1 MEDKIELLNKKATMD
16 MLESASKFCLF
27 MEHIAEYK
35 QEQIL
40 EYLLTLCPLLY
51 LKGRLIRS
59 TEIDDNSACEQ
70 FVTEEQYELMRLA
83 VKKNLQAIDFF
94 EFYDANLRENQTL
107 SLSEMLTDI
116 YQDLKDFV
124 LLYNKP
130 QQIAKDA
137 AVFMCCLNFA
147 NNWGSK
153 IAILLPYI
161 HSLVYKEKYEQYES

>member
-1 MEDKIELLNKKATMD
+1 
-16 MLESASKFCLF
+16 
-27 MEHIAEYK
+27 
-35 QEQIL
+35 
-40 EYLLTLCPLLY
+40 
-51 LKGRLIRS
+51 
-59 TEIDDNSACEQ
+59 
-70 FVTEEQYELMRLA
+70 
-83 VKKNLQAIDFF
+83 
-94 EFYDANLRENQTL
+94 
-107 SLSEMLTDI
+107 MLTDI

>member
-1 MEDKIELLNKKATMD
+1 MNVKLFDKRYVY
-16 MLESASKFCLF
+16 LEWSDKLEGKDCI
-27 MEHIAEYK
+27 IA
-35 QEQIL
+35 
-40 EYLLTLCPLLY
+40 
-51 LKGRLIRS
+51 
-59 TEIDDNSACEQ
+59 
-70 FVTEEQYELMRLA
+70 
-83 VKKNLQAIDFF
+83 
-94 EFYDANLRENQTL
+94 QT
-107 SLSEMLTDI
+107 

-124 LLYNKP
+124 LLYNKS